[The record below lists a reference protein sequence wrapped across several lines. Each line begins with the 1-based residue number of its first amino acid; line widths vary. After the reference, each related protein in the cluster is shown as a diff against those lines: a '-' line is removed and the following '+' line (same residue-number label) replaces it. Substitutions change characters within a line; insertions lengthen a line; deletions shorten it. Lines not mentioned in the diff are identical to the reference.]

1 MPDKFINPYTFVP
14 IKAAFP
20 DRRAKEEHDLTGCIE
35 CSLRV
40 ESSLFI
46 PNTSK
51 KFKYLKTN
59 GKLVDKIK
67 DFFRREEEEKNK
79 KKTKKVDE
87 GIIKEN
93 YEQNTNEVLKEHYF
107 SEFFSYEDLSNNGD
121 EIPLSPPQYPR
132 IPGSEIRGVIRNVY
146 EQLTNSCMSVI
157 DGDNL
162 PNMRSAKPKKAGL
175 LDLESMKLYK
185 AERVMLN
192 SRKKYDNEKTG
203 GKKVAQG
210 VYNSGDA
217 VYIVKSANT
226 YKKYITDR
234 NGNKKVIDTGTHL
247 VDKIRMAG
255 GSIAVRECKGYVVIG
270 EYFSN
275 KHHDSVI
282 LGEYDKTGKLDNFK
296 CDITEADIE
305 RLENVMKKY
314 NGKTVSDKLES
325 LRGSAKMY
333 RSYIDYYLT
342 KKAAKKGILP
352 VFYSTAETSSGSSI
366 IYMSPAMITREYYSN
381 TISDILERT
390 NKHQC
395 CDGKNGWCPA
405 CRLFGM
411 VGKSGKN
418 SDAIAS
424 RLRFT
429 DSAPIID
436 CKFDPPCVLPIL
448 GSPRISASE
457 FYLKKPI
464 ANDVCMWNYDY
475 YTYNNNNGRMVYD
488 SELAGRKVYWLGK
501 CCLSDIRNVISIFNK
516 GRLNVNGLTREVRT
530 LKQRTGIR
538 SLNKGNTTFKV
549 YFEDL
554 SKEEL
559 NCLIFCLTLG
569 DYASNENTYHRI
581 GKGKPFGM
589 GAVKID
595 IKQIELN
602 NYVINDGKIERKQ
615 ETKESS
621 EIDWDTYKL
630 SNPEYDE
637 AIKFIKFYSQKL
649 PEEHGKEVRYPVGE
663 DNRGRRTIYE
673 WFVLNR
679 GSIRSPKIEDTLPEL
694 NPDISIQDHKLNER
708 IQN

>member
-14 IKAAFP
+14 IKTAVP

-35 CSLRV
+35 CSLSV
-40 ESSLFI
+40 KSSLFI
-46 PNTSK
+46 PNTGK

-59 GKLVDKIK
+59 EKLRNNV
-67 DFFRREEEEKNK
+67 
-79 KKTKKVDE
+79 T
-87 GIIKEN
+87 
-93 YEQNTNEVLKEHYF
+93 QEVLKEHYF
-107 SEFFSYEDLSNNGD
+107 SEFFSYEDLSNKSD
-121 EIPLSPPQYPR
+121 KIPLNPPQYPR

-162 PNMRSAKPKKAGL
+162 PNMRSAKPKEAGL
-175 LDLESMKLYK
+175 LDLGSMKLYK
-185 AERVMLN
+185 AERLMLN
-192 SRKKYDNEKTG
+192 SRKKHPSAG
-203 GKKVAQG
+203 VKVNYED
-210 VYNSGDA
+210 YNSGDE
-217 VYIVKSANT
+217 VYIVKS
-226 YKKYITDR
+226 DR
-234 NGNKKVIDTGTHL
+234 SYRRNNGQDIHTHW
-247 VDKIRMAG
+247 VDKIR
-255 GSIAVRECKGYVVIG
+255 IAEDGINDNECKGYVVIG
-270 EYFSN
+270 EKFSR

-282 LGEYDKTGKLDNFK
+282 IGKYDKTGKLDNFK

-305 RLENVMKKY
+305 RFENVMKKY
-314 NGKTVSDKLES
+314 NGKTVNDKLENLS
-325 LRGSAKMY
+325 ENDQMY

-352 VFYSTAETSSGSSI
+352 VFYSIAKTSDGSSI

-381 TISDILERT
+381 TISNILERT
-390 NKHQC
+390 NEHQC

-429 DSAPIID
+429 DSAPIED
-436 CKFDPPCVLPIL
+436 FEFDSPCVLPIL

-464 ANDVCMWNYDY
+464 AEDVCMWNYDY
-475 YTYNNNNGRMVYD
+475 YTYNNNKDRMVYD

-501 CCLSDIRNVISIFNK
+501 CCLSDVSNENKDVISIFNE
-516 GRLNVNGLTREVRT
+516 GRLNVNGLTKGVKT
-530 LKQRTGIR
+530 LKQRTGVR
-538 SLNKGNTTFKV
+538 SLHKGNTTFKV

-559 NCLIFCLTLG
+559 DCLIFCLTLG

-602 NYVINDGKIERKQ
+602 NYVFNDGKIERKK

-621 EIDWDTYKL
+621 EIAWNTYKL

-637 AIKFIKFYSQKL
+637 AIKFIKLYSQKL
-649 PEEHGKEVRYPVGE
+649 PEEHGEEVRYPIGT
-663 DNRGRRTIYE
+663 DQRGRKTIYE

-679 GSIRSPKIEDTLPEL
+679 GSIYTPKIKDTLPVL
-694 NPDISIQDHKLNER
+694 NPDIIIQGHKLNER
-708 IQN
+708 IQNQ

>member
-14 IKAAFP
+14 IKTAAP
-20 DRRAKEEHDLTGCIE
+20 DRRAKEEHELTGCIE

-51 KFKYLKTN
+51 KFKYLETN

-121 EIPLSPPQYPR
+121 KIPLDPPQYPR

-192 SRKKYDNEKTG
+192 SRNRYDNEITG
-203 GKKVAQG
+203 GKKVAPG
-210 VYNSGDA
+210 TYSSGEE
-217 VYIVKSANT
+217 VYIVKSDRSYQRNNGQ
-226 YKKYITDR
+226 YIHTHWVDDIR
-234 NGNKKVIDTGTHL
+234 KAVGSKETG
-247 VDKIRMAG
+247 
-255 GSIAVRECKGYVVIG
+255 EFKGYVVIG
-270 EYFSN
+270 EYFHK

-282 LGEYDKTGKLDNFK
+282 IGEYDKTGKLDNFE

-305 RLENVMKKY
+305 RFENVMKKY

-325 LRGSAKMY
+325 LRGIAEMY

-342 KKAAKKGILP
+342 KKAANKGILP
-352 VFYSTAETSSGSSI
+352 VFYSIAKTRGGSSI

-390 NKHQC
+390 NEHQC
-395 CDGKNGWCPA
+395 CDGKKGWCPA

-475 YTYNNNNGRMVYD
+475 YTYNNNGRMVYD

-501 CCLSDIRNVISIFNK
+501 CCLSDISNVISIFNK

-569 DYASNENTYHRI
+569 DYASNENTYHRL

-615 ETKESS
+615 ETKKSS
-621 EIDWDTYKL
+621 EINWDTYKL

-649 PEEHGKEVRYPVGE
+649 PEEHGKEVRYPVGT
-663 DNRGRRTIYE
+663 DQRGRKTIYE

-679 GSIRSPKIEDTLPEL
+679 GSIHNPKIKDTLPVL

>member
-1 MPDKFINPYTFVP
+1 
-14 IKAAFP
+14 
-20 DRRAKEEHDLTGCIE
+20 
-35 CSLRV
+35 
-40 ESSLFI
+40 
-46 PNTSK
+46 
-51 KFKYLKTN
+51 
-59 GKLVDKIK
+59 
-67 DFFRREEEEKNK
+67 
-79 KKTKKVDE
+79 
-87 GIIKEN
+87 
-93 YEQNTNEVLKEHYF
+93 
-107 SEFFSYEDLSNNGD
+107 
-121 EIPLSPPQYPR
+121 
-132 IPGSEIRGVIRNVY
+132 
-146 EQLTNSCMSVI
+146 
-157 DGDNL
+157 
-162 PNMRSAKPKKAGL
+162 
-175 LDLESMKLYK
+175 
-185 AERVMLN
+185 MLN
-192 SRKKYDNEKTG
+192 SRNKYDNEITG
-203 GKKVAQG
+203 GKKVAPG
-210 VYNSGDA
+210 TYSSGEE
-217 VYIVKSANT
+217 VYIVKSDRSYQRNNGQ
-226 YKKYITDR
+226 YIHTHWVDDIR
-234 NGNKKVIDTGTHL
+234 KAVGSKETG
-247 VDKIRMAG
+247 
-255 GSIAVRECKGYVVIG
+255 EFKGYVVIG
-270 EYFSN
+270 EYFN
-275 KHHDSVI
+275 KKHHDSVI
-282 LGEYDKTGKLDNFK
+282 IGEYDKTGKLDNFE

-305 RLENVMKKY
+305 RFENVMKKY

-333 RSYIDYYLT
+333 CSYIDYYLT

-381 TISDILERT
+381 TISDILGRT
-390 NKHQC
+390 NEHQC

-436 CKFDPPCVLPIL
+436 LEFDPPCVLSIL

-501 CCLSDIRNVISIFNK
+501 CCLSDVSNENKDVISIFNG

-530 LKQRTGIR
+530 LKQRTGVR
-538 SLNKGNTTFKV
+538 SLHKGNTTFKV

-569 DYASNENTYHRI
+569 DYTSNENTYHRI

-615 ETKESS
+615 ETKKSS
-621 EIDWDTYKL
+621 EIDWNTYKL
-630 SNPEYDE
+630 SNPKYDE

-649 PEEHGKEVRYPVGE
+649 PKGHGKEVRYPVGT
-663 DNRGRRTIYE
+663 DQRGRKTIYE

-679 GSIRSPKIEDTLPEL
+679 GSIHNPKIEDTLPVL
-694 NPDISIQDHKLNER
+694 NPDISIQGHKLNER

>member
-14 IKAAFP
+14 LKAAFP
-20 DRRAKEEHDLTGCIE
+20 DRGAKEEQELTGCIE

-59 GKLVDKIK
+59 GELRNNV
-67 DFFRREEEEKNK
+67 
-79 KKTKKVDE
+79 T
-87 GIIKEN
+87 
-93 YEQNTNEVLKEHYF
+93 QEVLKEHYF
-107 SEFFSYEDLSNNGD
+107 SEFFSYEDLSNKGD
-121 EIPLSPPQYPR
+121 KIPSNPPKYPR

-192 SRKKYDNEKTG
+192 SRNKYDNEITG
-203 GKKVAQG
+203 GEKVAQG

-270 EYFSN
+270 EKFSN

-282 LGEYDKTGKLDNFK
+282 IGKYDATGELDNFK

-305 RLENVMKKY
+305 RFENVMKKY
-314 NGKTVSDKLES
+314 NGKTVNDKLES
-325 LRGSAKMY
+325 LRGRAKMY

-352 VFYSTAETSSGSSI
+352 VFYSIAKTRGGSSI

-418 SDAIAS
+418 SEAIAS

-429 DSAPIID
+429 DSAPIENFE
-436 CKFDPPCVLPIL
+436 FDPTCVLPIL

-457 FYLKKPI
+457 FYLKKPK

-475 YTYNNNNGRMVYD
+475 YTYNNNKDRMVYN

-501 CCLSDIRNVISIFNK
+501 CCLSDISNVISIFNK

-538 SLNKGNTTFKV
+538 SLHKGNTTFKV

-559 NCLIFCLTLG
+559 DCLIFCLTLG
-569 DYASNENTYHRI
+569 DYASDENTYHRI

-602 NYVINDGKIERKQ
+602 NYVINNGKIERKQ
-615 ETKESS
+615 ETKKSS
-621 EIDWDTYKL
+621 EINWDTYKL
-630 SNPEYDE
+630 SNPKYGE

-649 PEEHGKEVRYPVGE
+649 PEEHGEEVRYPIGT
-663 DNRGRRTIYE
+663 DQRGRKTIYE

-679 GSIRSPKIEDTLPEL
+679 GSIHTPKIEDTLPVL

-708 IQN
+708 IKN

>member
-14 IKAAFP
+14 IKVAVP
-20 DRRAKEEHDLTGCIE
+20 DRRAKEEHELTGCIE

-59 GKLVDKIK
+59 GELRNNV
-67 DFFRREEEEKNK
+67 
-79 KKTKKVDE
+79 T
-87 GIIKEN
+87 
-93 YEQNTNEVLKEHYF
+93 QEVLKEHYF
-107 SEFFSYEDLSNNGD
+107 SEFFSYKDLSNKGD
-121 EIPLSPPQYPR
+121 KIPSNPPKYPR

-192 SRKKYDNEKTG
+192 SRNKYDNEETG
-203 GKKVAQG
+203 GKKVAPG
-210 VYNSGDA
+210 TYSSGEE
-217 VYIVKSANT
+217 VYIVKSDRSYQRNNGQYIHTHWVDNIREAVGS
-226 YKKYITDR
+226 KKTE
-234 NGNKKVIDTGTHL
+234 
-247 VDKIRMAG
+247 
-255 GSIAVRECKGYVVIG
+255 ECKGYVVIG
-270 EYFSN
+270 EKFSR

-282 LGEYDKTGKLDNFK
+282 IGKYDATGKLDNFE
-296 CDITEADIE
+296 CNITEADIE
-305 RLENVMKKY
+305 RFENVMKKY
-314 NGKTVSDKLES
+314 NGKTVNDELES
-325 LRGSAKMY
+325 LGGRAKMY
-333 RSYIDYYLT
+333 RSYIGYYLT
-342 KKAAKKGILP
+342 TKAAKKGILP
-352 VFYSTAETSSGSSI
+352 VFYSIAETSGGSSI

-390 NKHQC
+390 NEHQC

-436 CKFDPPCVLPIL
+436 LEFDPPCVLPIL

-464 ANDVCMWNYDY
+464 AEDVCMWNYDY

-501 CCLSDIRNVISIFNK
+501 CCLSDVSNENKDVISIFNE
-516 GRLNVNGLTREVRT
+516 GRLNVNGLTKGVKT
-530 LKQRTGIR
+530 LKQRTGVR
-538 SLNKGNTTFKV
+538 SLHKGNTTFKV

-559 NCLIFCLTLG
+559 DCLIFCLTLG

-602 NYVINDGKIERKQ
+602 NYVFNDGKIERKK

-621 EIDWDTYKL
+621 EIAWNTYKL

-637 AIKFIKFYSQKL
+637 AIKFIKLYSQKL
-649 PEEHGKEVRYPVGE
+649 PEEHGEEVRYPIGT
-663 DNRGRRTIYE
+663 DQRGRKTIYE

-679 GSIRSPKIEDTLPEL
+679 GSIHTPKIKDTLPVL
-694 NPDISIQDHKLNER
+694 NPDISIQGHKLNER

>member
-1 MPDKFINPYTFVP
+1 
-14 IKAAFP
+14 
-20 DRRAKEEHDLTGCIE
+20 
-35 CSLRV
+35 
-40 ESSLFI
+40 
-46 PNTSK
+46 
-51 KFKYLKTN
+51 
-59 GKLVDKIK
+59 
-67 DFFRREEEEKNK
+67 
-79 KKTKKVDE
+79 
-87 GIIKEN
+87 
-93 YEQNTNEVLKEHYF
+93 
-107 SEFFSYEDLSNNGD
+107 
-121 EIPLSPPQYPR
+121 
-132 IPGSEIRGVIRNVY
+132 
-146 EQLTNSCMSVI
+146 
-157 DGDNL
+157 
-162 PNMRSAKPKKAGL
+162 
-175 LDLESMKLYK
+175 
-185 AERVMLN
+185 MLN

>member
-14 IKAAFP
+14 IKTAAP

-59 GKLVDKIK
+59 
-67 DFFRREEEEKNK
+67 EELRNNV
-79 KKTKKVDE
+79 T
-87 GIIKEN
+87 
-93 YEQNTNEVLKEHYF
+93 QEVLKEHYF
-107 SEFFSYEDLSNNGD
+107 SEFFSYKDLSNND
-121 EIPLSPPQYPR
+121 DKIPLDPPQYPR

-162 PNMRSAKPKKAGL
+162 PNMRSAKPKEAGL

-192 SRKKYDNEKTG
+192 SRKKYDNEQTG

-282 LGEYDKTGKLDNFK
+282 IGEYDKTGKLDNFK

-305 RLENVMKKY
+305 RFENVMKKY

-352 VFYSTAETSSGSSI
+352 VFYSTAETSCGSSI

-390 NKHQC
+390 NEHQC

-436 CKFDPPCVLPIL
+436 FEFDPPCVLPIL

-457 FYLKKPI
+457 FYLKEPI

-501 CCLSDIRNVISIFNK
+501 CCLSNVSNENKDVISIFNE
-516 GRLNVNGLTREVRT
+516 GRLNVNGLTKGVKT
-530 LKQRTGIR
+530 LKQRTGVR
-538 SLNKGNTTFKV
+538 SLHKGNTTFKV

-559 NCLIFCLTLG
+559 DCLIFCLTLG

-615 ETKESS
+615 ETKKSS

-630 SNPEYDE
+630 SNPKYGE

-649 PEEHGKEVRYPVGE
+649 PEEHGEEVRYPIGT
-663 DNRGRRTIYE
+663 DQRGRKTIYE

-679 GSIRSPKIEDTLPEL
+679 GSIHTPKIEDTLPVL

>member
-14 IKAAFP
+14 IKTAVP

-35 CSLRV
+35 CGLSV

-46 PNTSK
+46 PNTGK

-59 GKLVDKIK
+59 EKLRNNV
-67 DFFRREEEEKNK
+67 
-79 KKTKKVDE
+79 T
-87 GIIKEN
+87 
-93 YEQNTNEVLKEHYF
+93 QEVLNEHYF
-107 SEFFSYEDLSNNGD
+107 SEFFSYEDLSNKSD
-121 EIPLSPPQYPR
+121 KIPLNPPQYPR

-192 SRKKYDNEKTG
+192 SRNRYDDVSTG
-203 GKKVAQG
+203 GKKVAPG
-210 VYNSGDA
+210 TYSTGEE
-217 VYIVKSANT
+217 VYIVKSDRSYQRNNGQYIHTHWVDNIRKAVGS
-226 YKKYITDR
+226 KK
-234 NGNKKVIDTGTHL
+234 TG
-247 VDKIRMAG
+247 
-255 GSIAVRECKGYVVIG
+255 EFKGYVVIG
-270 EYFSN
+270 EKFSR

-282 LGEYDKTGKLDNFK
+282 IGQYDKTGKLDNFE

-305 RLENVMKKY
+305 RFENVMKKY
-314 NGKTVSDKLES
+314 NGKTVNDKLEN
-325 LRGSAKMY
+325 LRGIAEMY

-342 KKAAKKGILP
+342 TKAVKKGILP
-352 VFYSTAETSSGSSI
+352 VFYSIAETIDGASI

-381 TISDILERT
+381 IISDILERT
-390 NKHQC
+390 NEHQC

-429 DSAPIID
+429 DSAPIED
-436 CKFDPPCVLPIL
+436 FEFDLPCVLPIL

-464 ANDVCMWNYDY
+464 GEDVCMWNYDY
-475 YTYNNNNGRMVYD
+475 YTYNNNGRMVYD
-488 SELAGRKVYWLGK
+488 SELAGRKVYWFGK
-501 CCLSDIRNVISIFNK
+501 CCLSDVSNENKDVISIFK
-516 GRLNVNGLTREVRT
+516 GDSLNTEGLTEGVKT
-530 LKQRTGIR
+530 LKQRTGVR
-538 SLNKGNTTFKV
+538 SIHKGNTTFKV

-589 GAVKID
+589 GAVKIY

-602 NYVINDGKIERKQ
+602 NYVFNDGKNDGKIERKQ

-621 EIDWDTYKL
+621 EIDWNTYKL

-649 PEEHGKEVRYPVGE
+649 PKGHGKEVRYPVGT
-663 DNRGRRTIYE
+663 DQRGRKTIYE

-679 GSIRSPKIEDTLPEL
+679 GSIHNPKIKDTLPVL
-694 NPDISIQDHKLNER
+694 NPDISIQGHKLDER
-708 IQN
+708 IQNQ

>member
-14 IKAAFP
+14 IKVAVP

-59 GKLVDKIK
+59 GELRNNVK
-67 DFFRREEEEKNK
+67 
-79 KKTKKVDE
+79 
-87 GIIKEN
+87 
-93 YEQNTNEVLKEHYF
+93 QEVLKEHYF

-121 EIPLSPPQYPR
+121 KIPSNPPKYPR

-192 SRKKYDNEKTG
+192 SRNRYDNEITG
-203 GKKVAQG
+203 GKKVDPG
-210 VYNSGDA
+210 TYSSGEE
-217 VYIVKSANT
+217 VYIVKSDNS
-226 YKKYITDR
+226 YQRNNGQYIH
-234 NGNKKVIDTGTHL
+234 THL
-247 VDKIRMAG
+247 VDEIR
-255 GSIAVRECKGYVVIG
+255 IAEDGINDNECKGYVVIG
-270 EYFSN
+270 EYFHR

-282 LGEYDKTGKLDNFK
+282 IGKYDATGKLDNFE

-305 RLENVMKKY
+305 RFENVMKKY

-325 LRGSAKMY
+325 LRGIAEMY

-352 VFYSTAETSSGSSI
+352 VFYSIAETRGGSSI

-429 DSAPIID
+429 DSAPIENFE
-436 CKFDPPCVLPIL
+436 FDPPCVLPIL

-475 YTYNNNNGRMVYD
+475 YTYNNNGRMVYD

-501 CCLSDIRNVISIFNK
+501 CCLSDISNVISIFNK

-602 NYVINDGKIERKQ
+602 NYVFNNGKIERKK
-615 ETKESS
+615 ETKDRS
-621 EIDWDTYKL
+621 EIDWEGFKL

-679 GSIRSPKIEDTLPEL
+679 GSIRSPKIEYILPEL
-694 NPDISIQDHKLNER
+694 NPDISIQDHKLDER
-708 IQN
+708 KQN

>member
-14 IKAAFP
+14 IKVAVP
-20 DRRAKEEHDLTGCIE
+20 DRIAKEEQELTGCIE

-40 ESSLFI
+40 KSSLFI

-59 GKLVDKIK
+59 GKLRNNV
-67 DFFRREEEEKNK
+67 
-79 KKTKKVDE
+79 T
-87 GIIKEN
+87 
-93 YEQNTNEVLKEHYF
+93 QEVLKEHYF
-107 SEFFSYEDLSNNGD
+107 SEFFSYEDLSNKGD
-121 EIPLSPPQYPR
+121 KIPLDPPQYPR

-192 SRKKYDNEKTG
+192 SRNKYDNEITG
-203 GKKVAQG
+203 GMKVAPG
-210 VYNSGDA
+210 IYSSGEE
-217 VYIVKSANT
+217 VYIVKSYNSYQRNNGQYIHTHWVDNIRKAVGS
-226 YKKYITDR
+226 KKTE
-234 NGNKKVIDTGTHL
+234 
-247 VDKIRMAG
+247 
-255 GSIAVRECKGYVVIG
+255 ECKGYVVIG
-270 EYFSN
+270 EKFSR

-282 LGEYDKTGKLDNFK
+282 IGKYDATGELDNFE

-305 RLENVMKKY
+305 RFENVMKKY

-325 LRGSAKMY
+325 LRESAKMY
-333 RSYIDYYLT
+333 SSYIDYYLT

-352 VFYSTAETSSGSSI
+352 VFYSTAETSSGSRI

-390 NKHQC
+390 NEHQC

-436 CKFDPPCVLPIL
+436 LEFDPPCVLPIL

-464 ANDVCMWNYDY
+464 PNDVCMWNYDY

-501 CCLSDIRNVISIFNK
+501 CCLSDVSNENKDVISIFNG

-554 SKEEL
+554 SEEEL

-615 ETKESS
+615 ETKKVLRL
-621 EIDWDTYKL
+621 IGILTNYLTLNMMKL
-630 SNPEYDE
+630 
-637 AIKFIKFYSQKL
+637 
-649 PEEHGKEVRYPVGE
+649 
-663 DNRGRRTIYE
+663 
-673 WFVLNR
+673 
-679 GSIRSPKIEDTLPEL
+679 
-694 NPDISIQDHKLNER
+694 
-708 IQN
+708 